1 MAATSPLDHD
11 ISDRSWV
18 RQTFMLSTAGFDN
31 AATNWSV
38 FTEASMAYTSTQLG
52 ANWAINCP
60 PARTRYADLK
70 VKSRVSTLQFTY
82 PQDKDGQ
89 QRMAMDQAAS
99 GGIGRHYFEA
109 IDKNSQ
115 LVHFQIGLPK
125 FQGMTT
131 FFTSFYN
138 SGMGLMANEGRRGFF
153 FGLGKIVGFI
163 GTLPLWP
170 ILMIGR
176 LYKFA
181 LDIPTSM
188 YYYCEP
194 KMHLYWQRV
203 NMMANDLA
211 VKMGI
216 TGRVFD
222 SPFGA
227 NLDGLDAG
235 QNQQVLDW
243 MHTHNPGLI
252 RKDGTIDIY
261 AMANRAQDMAN
272 RRYKYLSDRMNE
284 SNAGTDKGLR
294 DELLRY
300 MTEAKIQPATDGK
313 GGVTLEAGLAKYLE
327 WYYGYSKGDSTGKE
341 WQTGETGLTEEWK
354 AQQKQAADT
363 KAADAKASISGSLS
377 EQEPAATLAGDDP
390 KDTSLTGGRAVWGE
404 VKDPA
409 TLENGLSW
417 WSWPAKLL
425 GGDALR
431 QAIENEATEGSQM
444 VTFRVDATGAVNESF
459 SNSFQESGIAST
471 INGASGNARSAHFN
485 FSGGNTG
492 IGVLDSAIGAIGDF
506 GRGILQ
512 SVQMSGLISLA
523 GSAYVDIPQVWANSS
538 ANLPSQSYTIQLR
551 SVYGNKVNRYMYMY
565 VPMLMVLAAGLP
577 ISTGAQSYTAPFV
590 MKAYSRGRV
599 TSRLCMIDSIQISRG
614 EGNMGWNNQN
624 EPLGID
630 ITFTVKDLS
639 GIMHVPIEIP
649 YNPLELGN
657 LVSNILDNDNSY
669 SDYMSALASLS
680 IADQT
685 QVMRKLSLNL
695 ARAKTGF
702 NSYFTRTHFANWWS
716 GTFPGQVI
724 RAMSRESDRLSL

>member
-11 ISDRSWV
+11 IRDRNWV

-70 VKSRVSTLQFTY
+70 VKPRVATLQFEY
-82 PQDKDGQ
+82 PKDQDSQ
-89 QRMAMDQAAS
+89 NRMAMDQASS
-99 GGIGRHYFEA
+99 GGMGRHYFEA
-109 IDKNSQ
+109 LDKNSQ

-153 FGLGKIVGFI
+153 FGLGKVLGFI

-170 ILMIGR
+170 FILVGR
-176 LYKFA
+176 IYKFA

-203 NMMANDLA
+203 NLMANDLA

-216 TGRVFD
+216 TARVFD

-227 NLDGLDAG
+227 NLEGFDAKRE
-235 QNQQVLDW
+235 QTVINW
-243 MHTHNPGLI
+243 MHDHNPGLL
-252 RKDGTIDIY
+252 RPDGTIDIY
-261 AMANRAQDMAN
+261 AMANRAQAMAN

-284 SNAGTDKGLR
+284 NKAGTNAGLR

-300 MTEAKIQPATDGK
+300 MTEVRAQPAPDGK

-327 WYYGYSKGDSTGKE
+327 WYYKDADAVE
-341 WQTGETGLTEEWK
+341 WQTGGTGLTEEWK

-363 KAADAKASISGSLS
+363 KAADAKAAVGSTTSGNSDQNAL
-377 EQEPAATLAGDDP
+377 TGDA

-404 VKDPA
+404 VKDPGS
-409 TLENGLSW
+409 LDNGLSW

-431 QAIENEATEGSQM
+431 QAIENEATEGSQL
-444 VTFRVDATGAVNESF
+444 VTFRVDATGAVGESF
-459 SNSFQESGIAST
+459 SNSFQESGISASM
-471 INGASGNARSAHFN
+471 NGASGSARSAHFN

-649 YNPLELGN
+649 FDPTRPFD
-657 LVSNILDNDNSY
+657 LVSNVLDNDNSY

-685 QVMRKLSLNL
+685 QIMRKLSLNL
-695 ARAKTGF
+695 TRAKSGI

>member
-11 ISDRSWV
+11 IRDRSWV

-38 FTEASMAYTSTQLG
+38 YTEASMAYTSTQLG

-70 VKSRVSTLQFTY
+70 VKPRVATLQFTY
-82 PQDKDGQ
+82 PKDKDSQ
-89 QRMAMDQAAS
+89 NRMALDQAAS
-99 GGIGRHYFEA
+99 GGMGRHYFEA
-109 IDKNSQ
+109 LDKNSQ

-138 SGMGLMANEGRRGFF
+138 SGMGLLANEGRRGVFF
-153 FGLGKIVGFI
+153 RAGEILGFI
-163 GTLPLWP
+163 GTLPIWP
-170 ILMIGR
+170 FILAGR
-176 LYKFA
+176 IYKFA

-203 NMMANDLA
+203 NLMANDLA

-216 TGRVFD
+216 VPRVFD

-227 NLDGLDAG
+227 NLEGLDKG
-235 QNQQVLDW
+235 ENQQIINW
-243 MHTHNPGLI
+243 MHEHNPGLL

-261 AMANRAQDMAN
+261 AMANRAQAMAN

-284 SNAGTDKGLR
+284 SKAGTNEGLR
-294 DELLRY
+294 AELLRY
-300 MTEAKIQPATDGK
+300 MTEVRAQPAADGK
-313 GGVTLEAGLAKYLE
+313 GGMTLEAGLANYLE
-327 WYYGYSKGDSTGKE
+327 WYYTKDDAKQ
-341 WQTGETGLTEEWK
+341 WQTGGTGLTEEWK
-354 AQQKQAADT
+354 AQQKV
-363 KAADAKASISGSLS
+363 AADAKAAAAAKAAGQTTTDGTDIG
-377 EQEPAATLAGDDP
+377 EQKVADYAGDA
-390 KDTSLTGGRAVWGE
+390 KDTSLTGGRAVWQE

-409 TLENGLSW
+409 ALENGLSW

-425 GGDALR
+425 GGDAMR
-431 QAIENEATEGSQM
+431 QAIEDEATEGSQM
-444 VTFRVDATGAVNESF
+444 VTFRVDATGAVSESF
-459 SNSFQESGIAST
+459 SNSFQESGIAQK
-471 INGASGNARSAHFN
+471 INGASATGRSAHFD

-492 IGVLDSAIGAIGDF
+492 IGMLDEAIGAISSF
-506 GRGILQ
+506 GRGVLQ
-512 SVQMSGLISLA
+512 SVGMSGLISLA

-538 ANLPSQSYTIQLR
+538 ANLPSQSYTVQLR

-565 VPMLMVLAAGLP
+565 VPMLMILAAGLP

-590 MKAYSRGRV
+590 MKSYSRGRV

-614 EGNMGWNNQN
+614 EGNMGWNNHN

-639 GIMHVPIEIP
+639 GILHVPIEIP
-649 YNPLELGN
+649 YNPLNPVGV
-657 LVSNILDNDNSY
+657 VSNILDNDNSY
-669 SDYMSALASLS
+669 SDYMNALSSLS

-685 QVMRKLSLNL
+685 QIMRKLSLNL
-695 ARAKTGF
+695 TRVKTNF

-716 GTFPGQVI
+716 GTFPAQVI
-724 RAMSRESDRLSL
+724 RALSRESDRLSL

>member
-70 VKSRVSTLQFTY
+70 VKPRVSTLQFTY

-99 GGIGRHYFEA
+99 GGMGRHYFEA

-261 AMANRAQDMAN
+261 AMANRAQAMAN

-327 WYYGYSKGDSTGKE
+327 WYYKNDDAKE

-695 ARAKTGF
+695 TRAKTGF

>member
-1 MAATSPLDHD
+1 MTATSPLDHD

-18 RQTFMLSTAGFDN
+18 RQTFMLSTMGFNN

-38 FTEASMAYTSTQLG
+38 YTEASMTYTSTQLG
-52 ANWAINCP
+52 ANWAINSP

-70 VKSRVSTLQFTY
+70 VKPRVAALQFAY
-82 PQDKDGQ
+82 PKDQDGQ
-89 QRMAMDQAAS
+89 NRMAMDQAAN
-99 GGIGRHYFEA
+99 GGMGRHYFEA

-115 LVHFQIGLPK
+115 LVHFQLGLPK

-138 SGMGLMANEGRRGFF
+138 SGMGLLANEGRRSLSFQ
-153 FGLGKIVGFI
+153 LGSILGFI

-170 ILMIGR
+170 FILVGR
-176 LYKFA
+176 VYKFA

-203 NMMANDLA
+203 NLMANDLA
-211 VKMGI
+211 VKMGV
-216 TGRVFD
+216 TPRVFD

-227 NLDGLDAG
+227 NLEGLEKG
-235 QNQQVLDW
+235 ENEQIINW
-243 MHTHNPGLI
+243 MHEHNPGLI
-252 RKDGTIDIY
+252 RPDGTIDVY
-261 AMANRAQDMAN
+261 AMANRAQAMAN
-272 RRYKYLSDRMNE
+272 RRYRYLSSRMNE
-284 SNAGTDKGLR
+284 SKAGTKEGLR

-300 MTEAKIQPATDGK
+300 MSEVRAQPASDGK
-313 GGVTLEAGLAKYLE
+313 GGVTLEAGLAKYLK
-327 WYYGYSKGDSTGKE
+327 WYYSPGSEEWRTGDTAPTKE
-341 WQTGETGLTEEWK
+341 WLE
-354 AQQKQAADT
+354 QQKQAADT
-363 KAADAKASISGSLS
+363 KAADAKA
-377 EQEPAATLAGDDP
+377 AADTRAANVAGDTATTQAFAGDAVT
-390 KDTSLTGGRAVWGE
+390 DTSLSGGRSVWTE
-404 VKDPA
+404 VNDPA
-409 TLENGLSW
+409 ALDNGLKW
-417 WSWPAKLL
+417 WSWPAKLIA
-425 GGDALR
+425 GDPLR

-444 VTFRVDATGAVNESF
+444 VTFRVDATGAVSESF
-459 SNSFQESGIAST
+459 SNSFQESGIASAM
-471 INGASGNARSAHFN
+471 NGVSGNARSAHFN

-492 IGVLDSAIGAIGDF
+492 LSLLDTAIGAIGEF
-506 GRGILQ
+506 GRGVLQ

-565 VPMLMVLAAGLP
+565 LPMVMILAAGLP

-614 EGNMGWNNQN
+614 EGNMGWNNHN

-639 GIMHVPIEIP
+639 GILHVPIEIP
-649 YNPLELGN
+649 FSGTN
-657 LVSNILDNDNSY
+657 LLQTVSNILDNDNSY
-669 SDYMSALASLS
+669 SDYMAALASLS
-680 IADQT
+680 VADQT
-685 QVMRKLSLNL
+685 QFMRKLSLNL
-695 ARAKTGF
+695 TRAKVGI
-702 NSYFTRTHFANWWS
+702 NSYFTRTRFANWWS
-716 GTFPGQVI
+716 GTMPAQVI
-724 RAMSRESDRLSL
+724 RALSRESDRYSL

>member
-11 ISDRSWV
+11 IRDRSWV

-70 VKSRVSTLQFTY
+70 VKPRVSTLQFTY

-99 GGIGRHYFEA
+99 GGMGRHYFEA

-153 FGLGKIVGFI
+153 FGLGKILGFI

-227 NLDGLDAG
+227 NLEGLDAG

-243 MHTHNPGLI
+243 MHKHNPGLI

-261 AMANRAQDMAN
+261 AMANRAQAMAN

-284 SNAGTDKGLR
+284 NNAGTDKGLR

-327 WYYGYSKGDSTGKE
+327 WYYKNDDAKE

-551 SVYGNKVNRYMYMY
+551 SVYGNKVNRYMYMH

-695 ARAKTGF
+695 TRAKTGF